1 MEISPSASTA
11 NPSIA
16 DDLPV
21 YLGTD
26 QELDKI
32 LNSFVWAEEQGI
44 CSSPLTLGA
53 TPSSGSSLM
62 QLQPLPAHLLS
73 SNTAPIIPGSTPLPS
88 GTSTATPPAPD
99 SPFSSASSDS
109 ETVLHKTSIEDTTPP
124 ARHSRAH
131 PKRRRTIKRNDIPA
145 NVQLPIRK
153 GGMHLWQFL
162 YGMLLQPGDYSD
174 LIEWTSNKES
184 FEFRLLEPEAI
195 AMWWGYHKNKT
206 NMSYDKLSRSLR
218 YYYDKCIIR
227 KMAGERYV
235 YRFCVDPEL
244 MYNALG
250 NSENRPQLKP
260 LPHSVK
266 VMLLESQQQPKEP
279 VASCSR
285 LMEEINPLLRHH
297 QSYSSPEYSPISLD
311 IPGACKLQQNYM
323 SDFSPAA
330 SSFSP
335 SIVAY
340 GRHKRNYSS
349 PEFSPTS
356 QSTSTR
362 FSYST
367 PPTLSQPIGLTEQGA
382 SSFSPTLASSPS
394 MALTSPSYSPPIDHL
409 VSSSYGIESSD
420 HDIMGKCLTKSNQ
433 QAMAS
438 IFPDVSCCHAAE
450 PQESFFPY
458 SQHSTSISSN
468 SSGIHMSQLPNS
480 TANPAP
486 TYQQQCPPC
495 PSYCSP
501 PTSTLSHYPTKES
514 DYFNLEAQF
523 TLSTV
528 PVSSSSIPT
537 YSNSDVVP
545 GSNFTSEYHSA
556 FPLSHFSNST
566 STRSDVDSFL
576 FDNDFSLNSSYEM
589 INAQLI
595 PN

>member
-1 MEISPSASTA
+1 MEISPPV
-11 NPSIA
+11 NPSIP
-16 DDLPV
+16 DELPI

-32 LNSFVWAEEQGI
+32 LNSFVWAEEQRI
-44 CSSPLTLGA
+44 CSPPLKLGA
-53 TPSSGSSLM
+53 APNSASPSL
-62 QLQPLPAHLLS
+62 QLQPLPPHLMMS
-73 SNTAPIIPGSTPLPS
+73 SNTPASIIPGSTPLPS
-88 GTSTATPPAPD
+88 GTSTATLAPD

-109 ETVLHKTSIEDTTPP
+109 EKTLIEDTTPP

-131 PKRRRTIKRNDIPA
+131 PKKRKTIKRNDIPA

-162 YGMLLQPGDYSD
+162 YGMLLQPSDYSD

-260 LPHSVK
+260 LPHTVK

-311 IPGACKLQQNYM
+311 IPPCKLQQNYL
-323 SDFSPAA
+323 SDFSQQAT

-349 PEFSPTS
+349 PEFSPTPP

-362 FSYST
+362 FSYSANT

-382 SSFSPTLASSPS
+382 SSFSPTLVTSPS

-409 VSSSYGIESSD
+409 VSSSYGIESHE
-420 HDIMGKCLTKSNQ
+420 HDLMGKRLAKNNQ

-438 IFPDVSCCHAAE
+438 IFPNVNCCHPTE
-450 PQESFFPY
+450 SPESFFPY
-458 SQHSTSISSN
+458 SQHPTSISSN
-468 SSGIHMSQLPNS
+468 GPGIHMQIPSS
-480 TANPAP
+480 TTNAA
-486 TYQQQCPPC
+486 TYQQQCAC

-501 PTSTLSHYPTKES
+501 PTSALSHYPTKES
-514 DYFNLEAQF
+514 DYLNLEAQF

-528 PVSSSSIPT
+528 PVSSSIAS
-537 YSNSDVVP
+537 YSNSDGVP
-545 GSNFTSEYHSA
+545 KSNFTNEYHSA
-556 FPLSHFSNST
+556 FPLSHFSNSAT
-566 STRSDVDSFL
+566 TQSDVDSFL
-576 FDNDFSLNSSYEM
+576 FNNEFSLNSSYDM